1 MIFSIDATI
10 RNYSARPQRRQSGI
24 GGLRIRHVKAMQ
36 IQSHGGQKRM
46 NTISVL
52 SNVPKSC
59 GIDSVAIPAAAQSYV
74 QLPNHPCDEV
84 WIGASTNNLSVAGSG
99 SPGSVR
105 LDFGT
110 SGPNSGIAKI
120 PCNGNSSNLWLAN
133 SIAHTA
139 QTVGFMFVTFNR
151 TLYASLV

>member
-1 MIFSIDATI
+1 M
-10 RNYSARPQRRQSGI
+10 
-24 GGLRIRHVKAMQ
+24 
-36 IQSHGGQKRM
+36 
-46 NTISVL
+46 L
-52 SNVPKSC
+52 SNTPKSY

-99 SPGSVR
+99 SPGSAR

-110 SGPNSGIAKI
+110 SEPNSGLAKI
-120 PCNGNSSNLWLAN
+120 PCNGNSNNLWLAN
-133 SIAHTA
+133 ATATTA

-151 TLYASLV
+151 TLYGSLV